1 MLSIQYMLQT
11 ILTEVKN
18 EITTEDK
25 ALSPVIGIV
34 FIIAIILIL
43 LSVVGTLVF
52 EINEEVSEAPQVQL
66 SVSDAPDDATST
78 SGELFIIQ
86 HEGGDTI
93 STSSIHLIIRNKNG
107 NDINKDMNFTDFSQT
122 ERMSVS
128 DSVTIFDANNQ
139 ITPGTKLNIRIIHRP
154 SDSTLLN
161 TTVTVD

>member
-43 LSVVGTLVF
+43 LSVVG
-52 EINEEVSEAPQVQL
+52 IQL